1 MPSAIHIRDV
11 NDNTFDITTIQQL
24 DDTDIKQIVLFYEPI
39 QILNIKILKDSG
51 DTNKYIISLYTNE
64 SVINVDSN
72 VTISKKNFDR
82 MDNVKNFKHFYLY
95 LRDIE
100 FIRGTVQLQPKFGAV
115 NTITSV
121 RDITPLEYYMD
132 ALEICDNNLKQT
144 ITDCNQNDLFCKQE
158 MKSYRELK
166 KNCKPQIN
174 NSSNQENEDLK
185 NQIDSN
191 NQENQDLKQQLESK
205 NQEIKELK
213 KHINSN
219 NKNSNNSQSTQTT
232 TVIICVLIII
242 ILVGLCIY
250 LYFFKR

>member
-1 MPSAIHIRDV
+1 
-11 NDNTFDITTIQQL
+11 
-24 DDTDIKQIVLFYEPI
+24 LFYEPI

-115 NTITSV
+115 NTITPV
-121 RDITPLEYYMD
+121 TDINPLDYYMD
-132 ALEICDNNLKQT
+132 ALEICDNKLNHQT
-144 ITDCNQNDLFCKQE
+144 IDCNKNDLFCKQE
-158 MKSYRELK
+158 MKLYRELRK
-166 KNCKPQIN
+166 TCNTQ
-174 NSSNQENEDLK
+174 SNQENKDLN
-185 NQIDSN
+185 NQIDSK

-205 NQEIKELK
+205 NQEIIELK
-213 KHINSN
+213 KQN
-219 NKNSNNSQSTQTT
+219 NKNPNNSLSTQTT
-232 TVIICVLIII
+232 IVIICVFIII
-242 ILVGLCIY
+242 ILLGLCIY